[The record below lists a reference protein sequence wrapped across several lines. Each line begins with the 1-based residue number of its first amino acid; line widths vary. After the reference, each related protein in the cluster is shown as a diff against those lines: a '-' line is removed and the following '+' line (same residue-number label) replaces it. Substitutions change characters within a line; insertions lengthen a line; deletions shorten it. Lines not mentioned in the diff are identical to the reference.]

1 MVNQYTKDR
10 LDDEDSQRAS
20 DDERGAVIRRSC
32 MPMPDVTD
40 PAGPIVGEFFVDT
53 KDKSIVKIGVRCG
66 GSNVPITFPLNV
78 YFVNGLPCI
87 GLVYRGESR
96 RIPMDH
102 GGSEL

>member
-10 LDDEDSQRAS
+10 PEDVDGYRAPGDEQ
-20 DDERGAVIRRSC
+20 GVVVRRSC

-40 PAGPIVGEFFVDT
+40 PAGPVVGEFFVDT

-66 GSNVPITFPLNV
+66 GSNAPITFPLNV

-87 GLVYRGESR
+87 GLVYRGELR